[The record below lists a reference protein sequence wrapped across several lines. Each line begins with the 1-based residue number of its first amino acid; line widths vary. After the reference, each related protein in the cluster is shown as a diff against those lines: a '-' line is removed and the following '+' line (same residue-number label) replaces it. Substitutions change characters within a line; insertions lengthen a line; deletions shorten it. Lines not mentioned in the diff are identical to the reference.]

1 MLLYCGEYINI
12 MLCFRPSIFQAL
24 TPCQG
29 VIAYTGSHTL
39 NDGKRNDQSTLTQ
52 NVLLERSWH
61 NTNQN
66 HHYFQKSNWQ
76 FNESYYQFW
85 SLSQYSSVCFFTRS
99 GFLELIACSSTK
111 TKMITKTKAFVCSM
125 YVLKQTCDKRKLL
138 FHLSP

>member
-52 NVLLERSWH
+52 NMLESSWH

-76 FNESYYQFW
+76 FNESYYHFW
-85 SLSQYSSVCFFTRS
+85 SLSQYSSVCFITRS
-99 GFLELIACSSTK
+99 GVLELRDLEDGKSFFTEASFET
-111 TKMITKTKAFVCSM
+111 
-125 YVLKQTCDKRKLL
+125 R
-138 FHLSP
+138 